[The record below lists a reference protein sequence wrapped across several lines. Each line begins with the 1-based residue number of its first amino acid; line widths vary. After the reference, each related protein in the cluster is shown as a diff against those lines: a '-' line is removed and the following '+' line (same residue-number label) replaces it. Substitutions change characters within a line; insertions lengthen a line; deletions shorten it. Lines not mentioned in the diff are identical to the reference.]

1 MQIERRAVCAECN
14 DAAPRVRKGK
24 RFLLCEDCSKI
35 YYPTQKE
42 IDADM
47 KTYEKA
53 LQAGVL

>member
-1 MQIERRAVCAECN
+1 MDLTYPCLCCKQYKPLIYWPGSEN
-14 DAAPRVRKGK
+14 
-24 RFLLCEDCSKI
+24 LLCEDCSKI